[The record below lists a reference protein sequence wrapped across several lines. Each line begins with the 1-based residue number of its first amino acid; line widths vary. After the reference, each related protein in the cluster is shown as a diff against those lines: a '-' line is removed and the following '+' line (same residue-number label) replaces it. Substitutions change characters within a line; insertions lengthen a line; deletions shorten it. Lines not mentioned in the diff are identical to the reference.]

1 MKMNA
6 TQNSILASTP
16 NSNSHAVMPAMDRR
30 QFLARSALMA
40 AALGPLGADLPA
52 LGAESSWP
60 PALTVFSK
68 LYQEINLDFEQA
80 AAVTAAA
87 GLAGIDCPVRPKGE
101 IEPEHA
107 ADEMPRYAEALKK
120 HQVGILLITTG
131 ITGVDFPHTETVLR
145 TAKKLGIRY
154 YRLGQ
159 YRPEKGQKMSALVP
173 EVRARFK
180 DLAALN
186 RQLGLTGIFQN
197 HSATGNNGYLGGD
210 LTDMEAL
217 MKGFSPDEIAV
228 AFDLGHA
235 IVTHKDGW
243 KAHFA
248 KLKSHLGI
256 AYIKD
261 VDRVKRF
268 VAFGDGEFGQTDYFR
283 QLKALGYRRPF
294 SLHIEY
300 EWVEKGKPKTREA
313 MVEMLKKSRQAVLK
327 WCAAA

>member
-1 MKMNA
+1 MKPHNN
-6 TQNSILASTP
+6 QL
-16 NSNSHAVMPAMDRR
+16 PAMNTSFAALSSRTASPLSRR
-30 QFLARSALMA
+30 QFLGRTALAA
-40 AALGPLGADLPA
+40 AALGTWHLPA
-52 LGAESSWP
+52 LGADDAWP

-68 LYQEINLDFEQA
+68 LYQELNLNFDQA
-80 AAVTAAA
+80 AALTADA

-101 IEPEHA
+101 IEPERA

-120 HQVGILLITTG
+120 HGVAMLLLTSG

-145 TAKKLGIRY
+145 TARKLGMRY

-159 YRPEKGQKMSALVP
+159 YRPEKGKKPGDLVP

-186 RQLGLTGIFQN
+186 RQLGMTAIFQN
-197 HSATGNNGYLGGD
+197 HSASGNSPYLGGD
-210 LTDMEAL
+210 LNDMKAL
-217 MKGFSPDEIAV
+217 MEGFSPDEIAV

-235 IVTHKDGW
+235 IVTHQDGW
-243 KAHFA
+243 KAHFD
-248 KLKSHLGI
+248 KLKNHLGI

-268 VAFGDGEFGQTDYFR
+268 VAFGDGEFGRTDYFR
-283 QLKALGYRRPF
+283 QLKELGYRRPF

-300 EWVEKGKPKTREA
+300 EWMEKGKPKTREA
-313 MVEMLKKSRQAVLK
+313 MLEVLKKSRQTVLQ
-327 WCAAA
+327 WCAV